1 MYYLDKISLV
11 LMKLICCAAFI
22 FAAYLMI
29 CTFKQKNLLL
39 FIVALPVAL
48 IASILTVRYFLPG
61 IAEKFTYGLLMPSHH
76 LDKAPIPLSPFYGD
90 LANGAYQKV
99 IREISAAPD
108 CIFLNPEALLI
119 YAQACMNLPEYRKE
133 GLLRMELFFQ
143 SSRRSKG
150 NEFNLQLLFYYAD
163 VARQYRKTADI
174 VMILSSEAEKN
185 SYSDHEKRAI
195 RTRCAALAKGMTA

>member
-11 LMKLICCAAFI
+11 LMKLICCAAFV

-108 CIFLNPEALLI
+108 CIFS
-119 YAQACMNLPEYRKE
+119 
-133 GLLRMELFFQ
+133 Q
-143 SSRRSKG
+143 SGSTVDLCPG
-150 NEFNLQLLFYYAD
+150 MYEFAGVPAGRITAHGTVFPIIPPKQ
-163 VARQYRKTADI
+163 RQ
-174 VMILSSEAEKN
+174 
-185 SYSDHEKRAI
+185 
-195 RTRCAALAKGMTA
+195 